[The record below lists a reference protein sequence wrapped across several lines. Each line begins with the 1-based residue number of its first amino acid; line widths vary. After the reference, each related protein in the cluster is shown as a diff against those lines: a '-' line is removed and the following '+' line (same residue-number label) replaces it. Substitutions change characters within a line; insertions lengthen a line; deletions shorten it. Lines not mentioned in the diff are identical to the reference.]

1 MPELNPVTRTRL
13 WYIVAFF
20 VIDCAVSFYASAT
33 MDPANGFA
41 LWAWISGA
49 AFALFAACIA
59 AMLIAT
65 RVVPENLKQERKR
78 E

>member
-1 MPELNPVTRTRL
+1 MPEIHPETRTKL

-20 VIDCAVSFYASAT
+20 AIDCAISFYASMT
-33 MDPANGFA
+33 MDPTNGYT

-49 AFALFAACIA
+49 LFALFAASIA
-59 AMLIAT
+59 GMLIAT
-65 RVVPENLKQERKR
+65 RVVPENLKQERTR